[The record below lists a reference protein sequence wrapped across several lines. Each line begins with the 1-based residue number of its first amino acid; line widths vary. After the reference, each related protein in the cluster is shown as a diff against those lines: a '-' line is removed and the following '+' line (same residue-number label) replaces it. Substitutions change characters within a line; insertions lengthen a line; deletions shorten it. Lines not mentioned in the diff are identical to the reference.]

1 MSVLS
6 CSGLS
11 WNVECAVELPTSV
24 FVTDWEVG
32 VNEKCSYL
40 VLSCLR
46 IQCSFFSITDW
57 KVGVNEKCIQSS
69 LFFKGL
75 FKRNLSTRITFW
87 QIKGQT
93 DCAWIFMLCSVN
105 TGANGERFSSWWR
118 CDRQR
123 WTLRQRR
130 QNSTPQ
136 VHRRV
141 CARAPDYHVIPV
153 LSTKQCCCGW
163 FVLFNFV
170 PTCEIPIKVEV
181 PLKKKKK

>member
-1 MSVLS
+1 MR
-6 CSGLS
+6 
-11 WNVECAVELPTSV
+11 NA
-24 FVTDWEVG
+24 
-32 VNEKCSYL
+32 Y
-40 VLSCLR
+40 R
-46 IQCSFFSITDW
+46 A
-57 KVGVNEKCIQSS
+57 

-75 FKRNLSTRITFW
+75 FKRNWSTRITFW

-105 TGANGERFSSWWR
+105 TGANGECFSSWWR

-153 LSTKQCCCGW
+153 LSTKQYCCGW
-163 FVLFNFV
+163 FVLFHFV

-181 PLKKKKK
+181 PLKKKKHGALSLMLDFLLLLLAHVGSVRCKRFTVVDIAGFIF